1 MNNDEDF
8 EFSSP
13 MEEAAIGM
21 HEVYT
26 TLKKAGFSRR
36 DALELVAKLLFM
48 GMTEDIS
55 AKIELIDDDDDEDDD

>member
-1 MNNDEDF
+1 MSGNWEDEY
-8 EFSSP
+8 SSP

-26 TLKKAGFSRR
+26 TLRKAGFSRR
-36 DALELVAKLLFM
+36 DGLELVARMLFM

-55 AKIELIDDDDDEDDD
+55 TTLEITDDDDDE

>member
-1 MNNDEDF
+1 MNNEEDY

-21 HEVYT
+21 HEVYV

-48 GMTEDIS
+48 GMTEDIA